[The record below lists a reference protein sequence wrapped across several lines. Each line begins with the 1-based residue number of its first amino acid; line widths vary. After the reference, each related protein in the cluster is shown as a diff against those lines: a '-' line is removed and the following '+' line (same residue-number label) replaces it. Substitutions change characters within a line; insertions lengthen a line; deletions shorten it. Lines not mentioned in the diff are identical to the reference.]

1 MIQPTAIG
9 GLSDLNGILHGFML
23 SALELLPWMTLLRT
37 SRSWVSTMISTIFF
51 SKSFSLMA
59 RSTAYS
65 ETDFE

>member
-1 MIQPTAIG
+1 
-9 GLSDLNGILHGFML
+9 ML